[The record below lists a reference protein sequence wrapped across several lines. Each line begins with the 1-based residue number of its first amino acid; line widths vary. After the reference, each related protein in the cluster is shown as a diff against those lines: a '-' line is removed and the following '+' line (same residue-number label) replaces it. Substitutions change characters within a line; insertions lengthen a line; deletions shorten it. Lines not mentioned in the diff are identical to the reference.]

1 MEQFPLLA
9 HPLWVNLLVFV
20 PVALYFAWRKRGI
33 QIPGRQLLFA
43 SMFALAFGFVEAAV
57 AVYLAAA
64 AGLLPGYTRTLTDVQ
79 RLARATRQDG
89 LPIHQFPQSLLTVE
103 VLREGTTI
111 VMLVSIALLAASRVR
126 ERCALFLW
134 TFAVWDV
141 SYYAGL
147 WATIRWPTSLD
158 DLDLLFLIPVPWIAQ
173 VWFPLLVSVLTLVVV
188 VLSRRQIPIKGD
200 DKAQCASVG
209 TDKNVM

>member
-1 MEQFPLLA
+1 MEQFRLLA
-9 HPLWVNLLVFV
+9 HPLWVNLLVLV
-20 PVALYFAWRKRGI
+20 PLALYFAWRKRGI
-33 QIPGRQLLFA
+33 LIPGRQLLFA
-43 SMFALAFGFVEAAV
+43 SIFALAFGFVEAAV

-64 AGLLPGYTRTLTDVQ
+64 AGLLPGYTGTLTDVQ
-79 RLARATRQDG
+79 RLARATRQYA
-89 LPIHQFPQSLLTVE
+89 LPIDQFPQSLLTME
-103 VLREGTTI
+103 VLREGATI

-158 DLDLLFLIPVPWIAQ
+158 DLDLLFLIPVPWVAQ

-188 VLSRRQIPIKGD
+188 VLSRRQMPIEGD
-200 DKAQCASVG
+200 NALCASVG
-209 TDKNVM
+209 TDKNGI